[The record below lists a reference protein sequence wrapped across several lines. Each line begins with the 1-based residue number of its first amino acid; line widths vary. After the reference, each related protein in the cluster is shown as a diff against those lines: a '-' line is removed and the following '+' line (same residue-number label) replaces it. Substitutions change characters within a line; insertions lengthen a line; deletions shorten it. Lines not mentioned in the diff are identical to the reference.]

1 MDEPLH
7 AIIYGKSG
15 SGKTYLQTKISE
27 CLPDES
33 VRTITSL
40 TENTLYYSAK
50 DFWKHKV
57 LLIEDLEG
65 VYNAFLP
72 LREFMSKQSITKLT
86 TDKDAKG
93 NNVQKVLSV
102 EGPICVSG
110 ATTQG
115 NIYED
120 NANRSFLLHVDET
133 SGHAREVMNYQRNLQ
148 AGLINELEQ
157 DQNRQLLKNAQR
169 LLHKVKVINPYAPE
183 LDIPECVFKKL
194 RTNMH
199 YLKLIEIITF
209 YHQQGREWKQ
219 DREGRLYIETT
230 LEDIELAN
238 WLVKDTLLRKS
249 DELGGDLR
257 SFFESL
263 KSYLADSR
271 KREQNSFYSKD
282 VRRHFRL
289 HPMKLSRNLVNL
301 EKRGFIKLV
310 SANRQSG
317 YEYQVISWDDYETLK
332 NNVDILD
339 RIMEKLK
346 QKGVPAEKQL
356 VNS

>member
-1 MDEPLH
+1 
-7 AIIYGKSG
+7 
-15 SGKTYLQTKISE
+15 
-27 CLPDES
+27 
-33 VRTITSL
+33 
-40 TENTLYYSAK
+40 
-50 DFWKHKV
+50 
-57 LLIEDLEG
+57 
-65 VYNAFLP
+65 
-72 LREFMSKQSITKLT
+72 
-86 TDKDAKG
+86 
-93 NNVQKVLSV
+93 
-102 EGPICVSG
+102 
-110 ATTQG
+110 
-115 NIYED
+115 
-120 NANRSFLLHVDET
+120 VDET
-133 SGHAREVMNYQRNLQ
+133 PGHAREVMNYQRNHQ

-169 LLHKVKVINPYAPE
+169 LLHKVRVINPYAPQ

-219 DREGRLYIETT
+219 DREGRLYIETA

-238 WLVKDTLLRKS
+238 SLVKDTLIRKS

-263 KSYLADSR
+263 KHYLQSQNR
-271 KREQNSFYSKD
+271 NGEQNSFYSKD
-282 VRRHFRL
+282 IRRHFRL

-317 YEYQVISWDDYETLK
+317 YEYQVISWDDYQVLK
-332 NNVDILD
+332 SDVNILD
-339 RIMEKLK
+339 RIMERLK
-346 QKGVPAEKQL
+346 QKSNTANKQL